1 MGWAVGVSSSSP
13 CQNFGSCW
21 GRWRHRPWLACLGD
35 SGLGPV
41 LGLQAHCS
49 RIQGWGAMGRS
60 PGSGRPEPQ
69 LYSNSSLC
77 VASPEAGPNTHPG
90 SICLSPLGHLVTWA
104 PGTENT
110 ITTSFP
116 KQNRE
121 SPRALATDPGS
132 AAWTSEHNH
141 HGFRGGRGGWL
152 IKSPFQGCQVLAR
165 QHLAL
170 PGMKA
175 GMVWY

>member
-1 MGWAVGVSSSSP
+1 MGWAVWVSSSSP
-13 CQNFGSCW
+13 CRNFGSCW
-21 GRWRHRPWLACLGD
+21 GRWRHRPGWLAGWLRPRAGAGAP
-35 SGLGPV
+35 STLLWNPGLGSD
-41 LGLQAHCS
+41 GEE
-49 RIQGWGAMGRS
+49 

-69 LYSNSSLC
+69 LYSSSSLC
-77 VASPEAGPNTHPG
+77 VASPEAGPSTHPG
-90 SICLSPLGHLVTWA
+90 SICLSPLGHSVTWA

-110 ITTSFP
+110 VTTSFP
-116 KQNRE
+116 EQNRE

-141 HGFRGGRGGWL
+141 HGFRGGGMADQVT
-152 IKSPFQGCQVLAR
+152 FQGCHVLAR